1 MECKFLNHGLAI
13 AYQETVRPCCDWQF
27 DNNYKSANQLNQVN
41 LVTWHQNNHIQEAK
55 NLLQQNI
62 WPKNCGRCEKQE
74 SQERPSQEAEPLFI
88 EDIVEVSALSA
99 EALSQVATPTEVAI
113 LTPSSILQQ
122 AYRVHTPLK
131 PHVAE
136 LDNSLA
142 QSNWSVYNAKLLL

>member
-1 MECKFLNHGLAI
+1 MVANSTSPISSSRHRILSSGSLLSKESLAESSQAVLGASDCEGL
-13 AYQETVRPCCDWQF
+13 PP
-27 DNNYKSANQLNQVN
+27 
-41 LVTWHQNNHIQEAK
+41 QN
-55 NLLQQNI
+55 
-62 WPKNCGRCEKQE
+62 REKQE

>member
-1 MECKFLNHGLAI
+1 MVANSTSNITPTRHRILSSGSLLAQGSLAESSQAVLGASDCEGLPP
-13 AYQETVRPCCDWQF
+13 QHR
-27 DNNYKSANQLNQVN
+27 
-41 LVTWHQNNHIQEAK
+41 
-55 NLLQQNI
+55 
-62 WPKNCGRCEKQE
+62 EKQDA
-74 SQERPSQEAEPLFI
+74 QEQQSETLFI